1 MMQAYII
8 RGGEIAGARDID
20 LAVDIRNEGSV
31 MLQLHGESRKLSE
44 IAADFEDA
52 EGIMISD
59 GREYPGFGDVI
70 VLFRVDAETVQV
82 RIRRSVTEA

>member
-1 MMQAYII
+1 MMEVFII
-8 RGGEIAGARDID
+8 RDGEIAGQHDID

-31 MLQLHGESRKLSE
+31 MIQLRSERRKLSE

-70 VLFRVDAETVQV
+70 VLFRVDAETVQA

>member
-1 MMQAYII
+1 MMEVFII
-8 RGGEIAGARDID
+8 RDGEIAGRHDID

-31 MLQLHGESRKLSE
+31 MIQLRGERRKLSE

-52 EGIMISD
+52 EGIVISD

-70 VLFRVDAETVQV
+70 VLFRVDAETVQA